1 LSARASDKVSARVKP
16 LKEDEAD
23 STSKAYHGRMVSDT
37 RELLE
42 NPALRPTTVR
52 HAVVALATLMSL
64 FLYLD
69 RICLAITLRAMQDD
83 LPLTD
88 VQAGWLL
95 SAFFW
100 SYALAQVP
108 AGWLADRFGARLM
121 LSLYIFFWS
130 LFTGLMG
137 LTSSFALLI
146 LYRLGCGLAQAGA
159 YPTSGNLLSKWVPM
173 SSRAFASSLVANG
186 GRIGGVLAPLL
197 TAYLMVA
204 FDPEQQRGWRPALMT
219 YGLLGIGVAWLFW
232 IVVRD
237 EPAKH
242 PKVNDAELKLIHGNR
257 PTSDTQT
264 PPSRLLL
271 AIVSNRSLWCSAVS
285 QFGTNF
291 AWVFLI
297 TWMPRFLEEV
307 HGSELVERGWLSSQ
321 PLLWGMLGMFGG
333 GLLTDWL
340 TSRLG
345 LRWGRRLPMSLTRFL
360 GALAFLACP
369 GMPDAITATAM
380 LCLVAVATDLG
391 VPAVW
396 AFKQDVGGRYVG
408 AVLGWGNMWGNLGA
422 AVSPLVLNAVISGLG
437 WQEAFWTCAAGF
449 LLAGLA
455 ALGVDARSPILP
467 TKTES

>member
-1 LSARASDKVSARVKP
+1 MANDSDFAATQAP
-16 LKEDEAD
+16 LP
-23 STSKAYHGRMVSDT
+23 VPT
-37 RELLE
+37 R
-42 NPALRPTTVR
+42 VR
-52 HAVVALATLMSL
+52 HLVVALATLMSL

-69 RICLAITLRAMQDD
+69 RICLAITLNAIQTD
-83 LPLTD
+83 LSLSD

-121 LSLYIFFWS
+121 LTLYIFFWS

-137 LTSSFALLI
+137 LTSSFALLL

-159 YPTSGNLLSKWVPM
+159 YPTSGNLLSKWVALR
-173 SSRAFASSLVANG
+173 SRALASSLVANG

-197 TAYLMVA
+197 TAYLMIA
-204 FDPEQQRGWRPALMT
+204 FDPETQRGWRPAMMT
-219 YGLLGIGVAWLFW
+219 YGLIGIGVAWLFW

-237 EPAKH
+237 EPARH
-242 PKVNDAELKLIHGNR
+242 PGVNEAELKLIQGPAR
-257 PTSDTQT
+257 EEPPTAQLDK
-264 PPSRLLL
+264 LLA
-271 AIVSNRSLWCSAVS
+271 AIVSNPSLWCSSLS

-307 HGSELVERGWLSSQ
+307 YGCDLVERGWYSSQ
-321 PLLWGMLGMFGG
+321 PLLWGILGMFGG

-340 TSRLG
+340 TRKLG
-345 LRWGRRLPMSLTRFL
+345 LRWGRRLPMSLSRFL
-360 GALAFLACP
+360 GAVAFLACP
-369 GMPDAITATAM
+369 WMPNPLLATVM

-422 AVSPLVLNAVISGLG
+422 AVSPLVLNAVLSQFG
-437 WQEAFWTCAAGF
+437 WYEALATCAGAF
-449 LLAGLA
+449 VVAGLA
-455 ALGVDARSPILP
+455 ALGVDARSTILP
-467 TKTES
+467 QKQDGC

>member
-1 LSARASDKVSARVKP
+1 MASQRFGSSGP
-16 LKEDEAD
+16 SLGQ
-23 STSKAYHGRMVSDT
+23 S
-37 RELLE
+37 
-42 NPALRPTTVR
+42 PTQVR

-69 RICLAITLRAMQDD
+69 RICLAITLRAMQLD
-83 LPLTD
+83 LGLTD
-88 VQAGWLL
+88 VQASWLL

-108 AGWLADRFGARLM
+108 AGWLADRFGARTM

-137 LTSSFALLI
+137 LTASFLLLM

-159 YPTSGNLLSKWVPM
+159 YPTSGNLLSKWVPVR
-173 SSRAFASSLVANG
+173 SRAFASSLVANG
-186 GRIGGVLAPLL
+186 GRIGGVLAPSL
-197 TAYLMVA
+197 TAYLMVL
-204 FDPEQQRGWRPALMT
+204 FDPADERGWRPALLT

-232 IVVRD
+232 RVVRD
-237 EPAKH
+237 EPSRH
-242 PKVNDAELKLIHGNR
+242 PAVNDAELELIQGGR
-257 PTSDTQT
+257 QT
-264 PPSRLLL
+264 DSARTPVDRLLVAIL
-271 AIVSNRSLWCSAVS
+271 ANRSLWCSAVS

-307 HGSELVERGWLSSQ
+307 YGSDLLERGWYSSQ
-321 PLLWGMLGMFGG
+321 PLLWGMLGMFAG

-340 TSRLG
+340 SRRLG
-345 LRWGRRLPMSLTRFL
+345 LRWGRRLPMSLSRFL
-360 GALAFLACP
+360 GAAAFFACP
-369 GMPDAITATAM
+369 WMPNAQMATVM

-422 AVSPLVLNAVISGLG
+422 AVSPLVLNYVISKLG

-449 LLAGLA
+449 IVAGLT
-455 ALGVDARSPILP
+455 ALGVDARSKILP
-467 TKTES
+467 ESSTP